1 MNLSRR
7 LLFPS
12 WPPSATTTTTQH
24 TLQQQ
29 VSGGFNVGQVLGAY
43 SCQTPV
49 ANAFDYEACPY
60 ELRVYM
66 DSIPG
71 TTVGV

>member
-1 MNLSRR
+1 MPTHH
-7 LLFPS
+7 PS
-12 WPPSATTTTTQH
+12 TIS
-24 TLQQQ
+24 QQ

-71 TTVGV
+71 TTVRGWVVV